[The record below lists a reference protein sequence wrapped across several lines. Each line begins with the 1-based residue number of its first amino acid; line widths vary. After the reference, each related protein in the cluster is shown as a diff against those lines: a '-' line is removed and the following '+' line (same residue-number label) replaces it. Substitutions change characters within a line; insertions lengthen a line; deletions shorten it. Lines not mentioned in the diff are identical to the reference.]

1 MKIIYSGGFDK
12 YLRDSVRSGMYY
24 RYDKV
29 VNEQLDKGVVV
40 ASINFAKPDS
50 YYDSRIDEV
59 FAGKVIGIDTRNEDI
74 IQWEQYD
81 VIFMP
86 GGNQNWLKEG
96 LLRNGFDVSLLKENV
111 VIIGDSAGA
120 YVMAKYFPAYDC
132 DVENI
137 TERNIQEFAD
147 EGIYPESNIFTI
159 AHTNNIRYV
168 PSNSLEI
175 AKKLA
180 AKLNCTFLPLN
191 ENEERMLDEN
201 GNLVEVNIENL
212 FSNGGSYTN
221 R

>member
-12 YLRDSVRSGMYY
+12 YLRDSVRNGIYY

-29 VNEQLDKGVVV
+29 VNEQIDKGAVV

-50 YYDSRIDEV
+50 YYDSRLDEV
-59 FAGKVIGIDTRNEDI
+59 FSGRVISIDTRNEDK
-74 IQWEQYD
+74 IQWDKYD
-81 VIFMP
+81 IIFMP
-86 GGNQNWLKEG
+86 GGNQNWLKDG
-96 LLRNGFDVSLLKENV
+96 LLRNGFDISVLKKDV

-147 EGIYPESNIFTI
+147 EGIYHESNIFTI
-159 AHTNNIRYV
+159 AHTNNKRYV
-168 PSNSLEI
+168 PGDSLEL

-180 AKLNCTFLPLN
+180 EKLNCTFLPLE
-191 ENEERMLDEN
+191 ENQEKLLTTDGKLTDFE
-201 GNLVEVNIENL
+201 IEGL
-212 FSNGGSYTN
+212 FYEF
-221 R
+221 